1 VSSLRWGNRLSND
14 VPEATKRAVRRF
26 VLRTRDVT
34 NVLRYGPRAP
44 KYAELIWARPQD
56 VRHALF
62 GPTEFASC
70 SGRVICI
77 EERFRLTD
85 LRSTPRIRSCY
96 AHWMDGI
103 PWESTPDHEVML
115 RAVRSGKDWAGCKT
129 EDDIRARYR
138 ALDRLFEE
146 TKETMRLKTRREL
159 DPKAYREEG
168 GILICI
174 GKMGDPLLYD
184 GFHRFAVALVLDL
197 PVVPAQLGFV
207 DRSAVGSVERYRI
220 PPTQKT

>member
-1 VSSLRWGNRLSND
+1 MSVLHWRGRWAVN
-14 VPEATKRAVRRF
+14 VPESRKRALRRLL
-26 VLRTRDVT
+26 LRTRDVT
-34 NVLRYGPRAP
+34 NMLRYGPHAP

-62 GPTEFASC
+62 GPTEFATC

-77 EERFRLTD
+77 EDRFRLTD
-85 LRSTPRIRSCY
+85 LLSTPRIRSCY
-96 AHWMDGI
+96 AHWVDGV
-103 PWESTPDHEVML
+103 PWESTPDHEVTL

-129 EDDIRARYR
+129 EDDLRARYR

-146 TKETMRLKTRREL
+146 TKKSMRLKTRREL
-159 DPKAYREEG
+159 NPNAYREEG

-174 GKMGDPLLYD
+174 GREGEPLLYD
-184 GFHRFAVALVLDL
+184 GFHRFAIALVLDL

-207 DRSAVGSVERYRI
+207 DESAVGSVRRYRI
-220 PPTQKT
+220 PPAEST